1 MSYATEDIF
10 NHCIQ
15 SRMAE
20 ATASFEK
27 KLKAVQDE
35 LLAIKTNRDEILAEK
50 RVLQGK
56 DFSGVGVQ
64 QNATSLLISRDVARD
79 PAEYQKYKAAAA
91 AQNLEFGVLPD
102 TKESRADKPMP
113 EFYTSRTA
121 HVISRDYAR
130 NPQQFK
136 AEKAFAE
143 SKGLTFHVA
152 ASADEFPASA
162 FKEQS

>member
-10 NHCIQ
+10 NQCIQ
-15 SRMAE
+15 SRIAE
-20 ATASFEK
+20 ATANFEK

-35 LLAIKTNRDEILAEK
+35 LQTIKTNRDEILAEK
-50 RVLQGK
+50 RILQGK
-56 DFSGVGVQ
+56 NFSGVGVQ
-64 QNATSLLISRDVARD
+64 QSATSLLISRDVARD
-79 PAEYQKYKAAAA
+79 PAEYQKYKASAA
-91 AQNLEFGVLPD
+91 AQNLEFGILPD

-113 EFYTSRTA
+113 DFFTSRTA

-130 NPQQFK
+130 DPQNFQR
-136 AEKAFAE
+136 EKALAQ

-152 ASADEFPASA
+152 ASAEEFPAEA